1 MFVKLTSGF
10 TGAVLLF
17 RKLVLRDFWRTGSK
31 SCKPEVTF
39 AIYPLYFIIA
49 ETQCNCKRIDANARL
64 LKHILLLYLRTASP
78 LFSIEPSN
86 IIESSG
92 EI

>member
-39 AIYPLYFIIA
+39 AIYPPNFSNYLKYNTKKTLSQELVKVSHMEQKAAGAKAPAVQLIHLVLY
-49 ETQCNCKRIDANARL
+49 
-64 LKHILLLYLRTASP
+64 
-78 LFSIEPSN
+78 SIP
-86 IIESSG
+86 
-92 EI
+92 

>member
-39 AIYPLYFIIA
+39 AIYQGRGGTEIQKKYMLQNSCIYINSLAITLSFCYDKV
-49 ETQCNCKRIDANARL
+49 QHCQVL
-64 LKHILLLYLRTASP
+64 HIPWQTH
-78 LFSIEPSN
+78 
-86 IIESSG
+86 
-92 EI
+92 

>member
-39 AIYPLYFIIA
+39 AIYPFVNVNRNRFVVLLIKYQLPVEEYFFW
-49 ETQCNCKRIDANARL
+49 
-64 LKHILLLYLRTASP
+64 IL
-78 LFSIEPSN
+78 
-86 IIESSG
+86 
-92 EI
+92 